1 MKKYRLFSYLNN
13 QQGVSAVIIA
23 ICIVMLVGFVALAID
38 VGHLYVARNELQ
50 NAADAGAL
58 AGAHNLFNENMTSVN
73 EDANQFAYDA
83 AVANLADQSPVE
95 VEDPLSNNGDV
106 QRGHWSFTTRT
117 FTPNDSLEVVPLLGR
132 SEDDLD
138 VDLNFINAV
147 KVITRRNT
155 TKITSFFAGIFG
167 WKGFS
172 GSTDAVAYIGFAGDI
187 MTAEIDQPIAI
198 CAQSVVS
205 EFSEPFDP
213 SAPPGIDPCWETG
226 GWDSCSLSCN
236 TGTMLDSGSD
246 KNAQD
251 PTHNTAAWI
260 NYTKENDPGGCQTAS
275 ASDMNQLVCAEE
287 LPEGLSK
294 ELEIGQ
300 GVGAT
305 GGVQQSTLTKLKN
318 CWLDGR
324 NYETDENGDKIQ
336 PGDPID
342 TDGDGIPDIA
352 WNMLLPVVD
361 CPGNNVSNCP
371 KVVGVVCINMLWM
384 TSGGTPDPSL
394 ETPFKMSAELVEEP
408 GEDPVQKTWDITNV
422 TENLEDNDFPLE
434 GESFASL
441 EEDPNTPFPSKYFEP
456 EPFLCGGEP
465 IEIKGYTQIPA
476 PLSRTASP
484 PPLAALPDQS
494 GSNNLFAAETVQYEI
509 TKSFLNIEDP
519 GFAPYDK
526 DNICNEQALYEAFKH
541 RQADA
546 AGMGRWYSF
555 VKYFKIVHYEGSPAA
570 LAKKSLY
577 YLPSCTCVEQK
588 GGSGGLNFGV
598 LAKIPVLV
606 E

>member
-1 MKKYRLFSYLNN
+1 
-13 QQGVSAVIIA
+13 
-23 ICIVMLVGFVALAID
+23 VGFVALAID

-58 AGAHNLFNENMTSVN
+58 AGAHNLFTEGMTSVN
-73 EDANQFAYDA
+73 EVANQFGYDA
-83 AVANLADQSPVE
+83 AIANLADQSPVE
-95 VEDPLSNNGDV
+95 VKDPLSNNGDV

-132 SEDDLD
+132 SENDLD
-138 VDLNFINAV
+138 ADLDFINAV
-147 KVITRRNT
+147 KVITRRET
-155 TKITSFFAGIFG
+155 TKIDSFFAGIFG
-167 WKGFS
+167 WTGFL
-172 GSTDAVAYIGFAGDI
+172 GSADAVAYIGFAGDI

-213 SAPPGIDPCWETG
+213 SAPPPVEDPCWETG
-226 GWDSCSLSCN
+226 GWDSCNLSCN

-260 NYTKENDPGGCQTAS
+260 NYTKEDDPGGCQTAS

-318 CWLDGR
+318 CWLSGK
-324 NYETDENGDKIQ
+324 NYELDENGEKIQ
-336 PGDPID
+336 PGDSID

-371 KVVGVVCINMLWM
+371 EVVGVVCINMLWM
-384 TSGGTPDPSL
+384 TSGGTPDPSQ
-394 ETPFKMSAELVEEP
+394 ETPFKMSAEIVEES
-408 GEDPVQKTWDITNV
+408 GTDPVTRTWDITNASEGV
-422 TENLEDNDFPLE
+422 ADHDFPLE
-434 GESFASL
+434 GETFTSL
-441 EEDPNTPFPSKYFEP
+441 EEDANTPFPEKYFEP
-456 EPFLCGGEP
+456 EPFTCNGEDP
-465 IEIKGYTQIPA
+465 GIGFNSIPA
-476 PLSRTASP
+476 PLTRTALPYPGSQ
-484 PPLAALPDQS
+484 PLDPS
-494 GSNNLFAAETVQYEI
+494 GTTVFGAETVQSLI
-509 TKSFLNIEDP
+509 TKSFLNIKDP
-519 GFAPYDK
+519 DPPYDPYDK
-526 DNICNEQALYEAFKH
+526 NTICNEQDLYEAFKQ

-555 VKYFKIVHYEGSPAA
+555 VKEFNLVHYEGSPAA

-577 YLPSCTCVEQK
+577 YLPSCTCVDQK